1 MFCNDNTAI
10 LLSRGRGKTMVML
23 SANGHCSKV
32 MLLVKI
38 RSGGDLKLL
47 GAQSLVE
54 NFGFLLK

>member
-1 MFCNDNTAI
+1 
-10 LLSRGRGKTMVML
+10 MVML
-23 SANGHCSKV
+23 SANGRCSKV
-32 MLLVKI
+32 MLLVQI